1 MARMAKMATAL
12 GARESGET
20 GIRSSRL
27 FGGPVL
33 PRLATMFGMSLA
45 AMLPT
50 APVFAESNA
59 TGDDAAGQVAFARRC
74 ATCHVVVNE
83 SGETLAGRK
92 SKTGPNLYGIAMHG
106 LAMVPDFR
114 YSASM
119 VAAGEAD
126 LVWTEENFVGYV
138 IDPTG
143 WLRTTLDD
151 PRARSKMT
159 FKLRKEDDARNIFAY
174 LAALDPEGPLESVSE
189 DVPKPEVETEQVF
202 VAIQVSYASDQADRG
217 EKRYKKDCLECHGD
231 DLKGGLNGGAPLRGL
246 AFGKKYFDAMPAS
259 VMFEYMSATMPPN
272 APGRYSE
279 NTYAELMAYILKR
292 NGFKAGA
299 PLPTDLDALD
309 QMTIEK

>member
-1 MARMAKMATAL
+1 METSL
-12 GARESGET
+12 GAREAGEA
-20 GIRSSRL
+20 GIRLSRRP
-27 FGGPVL
+27 GGPML
-33 PRLATMFGMSLA
+33 PRFAIMFGMPLA
-45 AMLPT
+45 AMLMT
-50 APVFAESNA
+50 APAFAESNA
-59 TGDDAAGQVAFARRC
+59 TGDAAAGEIAFARRC

-83 SGETLAGRK
+83 SGEMLAGRRN
-92 SKTGPNLYGIAMHG
+92 KTGPNLYGIAMHE

-119 VAAGEAD
+119 AAAGEAG

-138 IDPTG
+138 MDPTR
-143 WLRTTLDD
+143 WLRATLDD
-151 PRARSKMT
+151 SGARSRMT
-159 FKLRKEDDARNIFAY
+159 FKLRKEDDARNIFSY
-174 LAALDPEGPLESVSE
+174 LATLGPEGSLETASE
-189 DVPKPEVETEQVF
+189 DTPKPEMAKEQVLA
-202 VAIQVSYASDQADRG
+202 AIQVSYASDQADRG

-292 NGFKAGA
+292 NGFRAGA

-309 QMTIEK
+309 RMTIEK

>member
-1 MARMAKMATAL
+1 
-12 GARESGET
+12 
-20 GIRSSRL
+20 
-27 FGGPVL
+27 
-33 PRLATMFGMSLA
+33 MFGMPLA
-45 AMLPT
+45 AMLMT

-59 TGDDAAGQVAFARRC
+59 TGDAAPGEVAFARRC
-74 ATCHVVVNE
+74 ATCHMVVNE

-92 SKTGPNLYGIAMHG
+92 SKTGPNLYGIAMHE

-119 VAAGEAD
+119 IAAGEAD

-138 IDPTG
+138 MDPTG

-151 PRARSKMT
+151 SGARSKMT
-159 FKLRKEDDARNIFAY
+159 FKLRKEDDARDIFAY
-174 LAALDPEGPLESVSE
+174 LAALVPGGAAESASE
-189 DVPKPEVETEQVF
+189 DTSEPEMAKEQVL
-202 VAIQVSYASDQADRG
+202 ATIQVSYASDQADRG
-217 EKRYKKDCLECHGD
+217 KKRYKKDCLECHGD

-292 NGFKAGA
+292 NGFRAGA

-309 QMTIEK
+309 RMTIEK

>member
-1 MARMAKMATAL
+1 MTTVP

-20 GIRSSRL
+20 GFRASRRPGSPML
-27 FGGPVL
+27 L
-33 PRLATMFGMSLA
+33 RLAIMIGMPLA
-45 AMLPT
+45 AMPMT

-59 TGDDAAGQVAFARRC
+59 TGDAAAGEVAFARRC
-74 ATCHVVVNE
+74 ANCHMVVNE
-83 SGETLAGRK
+83 SGETLAGRRN
-92 SKTGPNLYGIAMHG
+92 KTGPNLYGIAMHE

-119 VAAGEAD
+119 VAAGETD

-138 IDPTG
+138 MDPTR
-143 WLRTTLDD
+143 WLRAALDD
-151 PRARSKMT
+151 SGARSKMT

-174 LAALDPEGPLESVSE
+174 LAALDPEFSIDSASE
-189 DVPKPEVETEQVF
+189 DIPKPAMETEQVP
-202 VAIQVSYASDQADRG
+202 VAIQVSYASDQAVRG

-246 AFGKKYFDAMPAS
+246 AFGKKYFDTMPAS

-292 NGFKAGA
+292 NGFRAGA

-309 QMTIEK
+309 RMTIEK

>member
-1 MARMAKMATAL
+1 
-12 GARESGET
+12 
-20 GIRSSRL
+20 
-27 FGGPVL
+27 
-33 PRLATMFGMSLA
+33 MFGMPLA
-45 AMLPT
+45 AMLMT

-59 TGDDAAGQVAFARRC
+59 TGDPAPGEVAFARRC
-74 ATCHVVVNE
+74 ATCHMVVNE

-92 SKTGPNLYGIAMHG
+92 SKTGPNLYGIAMHEM
-106 LAMVPDFR
+106 AMVPDFR

-119 VAAGEAD
+119 IAAGESG

-138 IDPTG
+138 MDPTG

-151 PRARSKMT
+151 SGARSKMT

-174 LAALDPEGPLESVSE
+174 LAALVPGGAAESASE
-189 DVPKPEVETEQVF
+189 DTSEPEMAKEQVL
-202 VAIQVSYASDQADRG
+202 ATIQVSYASDQADRG

-292 NGFKAGA
+292 NGFRAGA

-309 QMTIEK
+309 RMTIEK